1 MKRVWILTL
10 AIFFFSGLGNGIS
23 RALTI
28 RDAAG
33 RNLSVSPPYT
43 RIISLYGAHTEN
55 LFALGLNQA
64 IIGVSRHE
72 AYPPAATEK
81 PAFSYHDDAEKFL
94 AAHPDLILI
103 RPMIARGYPNLI
115 EKLKQAGITVISLQ
129 PHTIQEMFAYWKTL
143 GILTGKKKEANGMI
157 RRFQRQIQ
165 AIQRIVARV
174 PLNKRKRVYFESIHS
189 RMKTFAPSSIAL
201 FALKT
206 AGGINVATD
215 TKAAHG
221 TNIADYGKERIL
233 SHAHEIDVFLAQR
246 GAMNHVTLHR
256 IYEEAGFEAIKAV
269 HNRQVFIIDE
279 MIVSRPTPRLIYG
292 IYQIGRFLYPA
303 LFNDI
308 TPLKKDRPLT
318 RAEYA
323 EMFVKM
329 AAIPF
334 VSPSYRHIAARKKKG
349 KHLYGE
355 FKDVDYHQ
363 LRAAFIETAV
373 AHGLFEGVQRD
384 RFYPHRPI
392 RRRDVAYSLFLG
404 LDLPEAR
411 SCVPK
416 DVSPDDPVY
425 AHICAVA
432 GLGILP
438 LDQGK
443 FFPDKEV
450 SGIEAYRSLKRA
462 LDLIQNKRNSG
473 S

>member
-1 MKRVWILTL
+1 MKRLWILAGMIL
-10 AIFFFSGLGNGIS
+10 LGLWVGS
-23 RALTI
+23 DVSHALTI

-33 RNLSVSPPYT
+33 KTIPVSPPYT

-55 LFALGLNQA
+55 LFALGLNKA

-94 AAHPDLILI
+94 AVHPDLVLI
-103 RPMIARGYPNLI
+103 RPMIARGYPNLMS
-115 EKLKQAGITVISLQ
+115 KLRRAGITVISLQ
-129 PHTIQEMFAYWKTL
+129 PRTIREMFTYWTTL
-143 GILTGKKKEANGMI
+143 GILTGRTKEAKAMI
-157 RRFQRQIQ
+157 RRFRQQIQ
-165 AIQRIVARV
+165 AIRRIVARV

-233 SHAHEIDVFLAQR
+233 SHANEIDVFLAQR
-246 GAMNHVTLHR
+246 GAMNHVTRHR

-269 HNRQVFIIDE
+269 RNRQVFIIDE
-279 MIVSRPTPRLIYG
+279 MIVSRPTPRLIFG

-303 LFNDI
+303 LFNDV
-308 TPLKKDRPLT
+308 TTLKKDHPLT

-334 VSPSYRHIAARKKKG
+334 VSPSYRHIAARKKGG
-349 KHLYGE
+349 KHIYGG
-355 FKDVDYHQ
+355 FRDVDYHT
-363 LRAAFIETAV
+363 LRSAFIETAV
-373 AHGLFEGVQRD
+373 EHGLFEFVQRD
-384 RFYPHRPI
+384 RFYPNRPI
-392 RRRDVAYSLFLG
+392 HRRDVAYSLFLG
-404 LDLPEAR
+404 LDLPEATPR
-411 SCVPK
+411 APK

-432 GLGILP
+432 GLGIIP
-438 LDQGK
+438 LAQGR
-443 FFPDKEV
+443 FYPDREV
-450 SGIEAYRSLKRA
+450 TGREAYQCLKRA
-462 LDLIQNKRNSG
+462 LDLIRNKRNSG